1 LSILLT
7 MPTIPNSSLEPTLAQ
22 SFDSFIGSRTPTRDW
37 RFGSAQTA
45 GTPITNV
52 TDLAAHFN
60 AYEDFTSTTV
70 INSEL
75 QRYQPFSASSN
86 FVFGSDYLALTGTA
100 STTVAPTAMGTVD
113 STGIT
118 PGGSC
123 ALARTTI
130 GSTTNI
136 EVGQVCLLQYR
147 SGFYWV
153 TAKDASS
160 FTLST
165 ALGYG
170 ADTSLFQNNGIVFP
184 RWYAI
189 ATASA
194 VNGGDTTLN
203 FASGAIPSGVTVGME
218 ACIGDA
224 NGPGG
229 YGNCRVT
236 AKTATTVTLDRGFHG
251 FVAQGGLVWFIPAI
265 ESAQIWSQDAWA
277 AGLYGTSAVA
287 LELECKMPG
296 KGDNVLGWSDASA
309 QDTDEAFGAWPAF
322 WLYSSTAPSGVQRDS
337 SEIDIIEMWNHST
350 LDMRIFTGF
359 QHGGAL
365 ETRIFNDSSTYGA
378 SWWDTYN
385 YLNTGVQFPL
395 AYHKI
400 QLVWTKDRLF
410 RYIDGVLV
418 SCYLYQ
424 WTSLAKAQIG
434 INLAV
439 GSAAYY
445 YSNLFLLP
453 LHDDNFDYMD
463 LRIKHLKVWAL

>member
-1 LSILLT
+1 
-7 MPTIPNSSLEPTLAQ
+7 MEPTIGKTFNEV
-22 SFDSFIGSRTPTRDW
+22 IGSRTPAKNWLFGTAWQAHDGQVIRD
-37 RFGSAQTA
+37 
-45 GTPITNV
+45 V
-52 TDLAAHFN
+52 DDLAADFN
-60 AYEDFTSTTV
+60 AYQDFTNTTV
-70 INSEL
+70 INAEL
-75 QRYQPFSASSN
+75 QRYQPFSSSEN
-86 FVFGSDYLALTGTA
+86 FVFGPEYLALKGTA
-100 STTVAPTAMGTVD
+100 GTAVAPTAMGLVD

-130 GSTTNI
+130 ASTTGI
-136 EVGQVCLLQYR
+136 EVGQICLLQFR
-147 SGFYWV
+147 TGFFWV
-153 TAKDASS
+153 TAKDAES

-170 ADTSLFQNNGIVFP
+170 ATTAIFQNNGIVFP
-184 RWYAI
+184 RWYAV
-189 ATASA
+189 AVTVE

-203 FASGAIPSGVTVGME
+203 FASIPTGVTVGME

-229 YGNCRVT
+229 YAGCRVT
-236 AKTATTVTLDRGFHG
+236 AKTATTVTLGSGFHDHLDVG
-251 FVAQGGLVWFIPAI
+251 ELVWFIPSI
-265 ESAQIWSQDAWA
+265 KSAQIWSQDTWS
-277 AGLYGTSAVA
+277 AGLYDTDVVA
-287 LELECKMPG
+287 LELDCKMPG
-296 KGDNVLGWSDASA
+296 KGVNVLGWSDAS
-309 QDTDEAFGAWPAF
+309 TRNTSEAFGAWPAF

-365 ETRIFNDSSTYGA
+365 ETRIVNDETTYGA

-418 SCYLYQ
+418 SCYQYQ
-424 WTSLAKAQIG
+424 WTSLSKAQVG
-434 INLAV
+434 VNLSC

-453 LHDDNFDYMD
+453 LHDDNFTNMEFR
-463 LRIKHLKVWAL
+463 LRSLKVWTS